1 MSQSNFFTAI
11 VTCRY
16 FADVDV
22 DVDVDAD
29 ASSESFLSSF
39 YSPIR
44 KKKYF
49 YPSSLAFFLG
59 FLTLFIFTF
68 FPSYILSFLSCA
80 PTILFSFCFMD
91 PIFLL
96 SLFLDMSSHFSL
108 PPLFSLFL
116 SHLI

>member
-16 FADVDV
+16 FADV

-59 FLTLFIFTF
+59 FLT
-68 FPSYILSFLSCA
+68 
-80 PTILFSFCFMD
+80 
-91 PIFLL
+91 
-96 SLFLDMSSHFSL
+96 
-108 PPLFSLFL
+108 
-116 SHLI
+116 